1 LLFDALLAEAA
12 IAVKQ
17 INGYRHEEFTHSAVA
32 AEVAYGSADVGF
44 GTGSAARCYALE
56 FLPLAE
62 EVYSLAWNQFWQDD
76 ERLQT
81 FLAFLSEF
89 ITLRLAGKE
98 SYEGQLIQSK
108 PLTARV
114 FLAQFI
120 DG

>member
-1 LLFDALLAEAA
+1 VNRQCSSGTRLLFDALLAEAA

-81 FLAFLSEF
+81 F
-89 ITLRLAGKE
+89 RLAGKE